1 MMNLCRYLWQI
12 SSHSRETRRCTVCL
26 RCASARVPAG
36 KKSRVSEGGKVTTTG
51 HEQSGNRCKH
61 SSSCAKL
68 SLEGG
73 GAHLEVVRGGVELPA
88 ALVLAAE
95 RLLTDV
101 GGPHLPVVLI
111 LQHNLRDTQIR
122 LHR

>member
-1 MMNLCRYLWQI
+1 MYLQ
-12 SSHSRETRRCTVCL
+12 
-26 RCASARVPAG
+26 G

-61 SSSCAKL
+61 RSSCTKL